1 VNRSPTPHPPPATPA
16 AESTSAKLALPTST
30 TGSEDLPAYD
40 EFAQAGSTD
49 VLPAVPPEV
58 WAQPGTQRQYIVRVL
73 SGPQTGLSRMLD
85 KEEIVVG
92 RGTACDIML
101 ADSALS
107 RRHCR
112 IVRTPEGPTIE
123 DLGSSNGTFLDGE
136 PLTTPQPLLEGSRVQ
151 VGRHTVLGI
160 ALQDMLEHSASRQLY
175 EYSMRD
181 PLTGIHNRRY
191 FDQRINEEFSYA
203 LRHHTPVSVLIVDLD
218 YFKRINDTWGH
229 PTGDRVL
236 RHASEI
242 IQRCVRKEDVAAR
255 FGGEE
260 FAMLCRIQVPEGAL
274 ALGERVRR
282 RIERGSVAQDGQLIR
297 FTASVGIASAFPDRG
312 YDSVAAL
319 LGAADRALYKA
330 KAGGRNRCVDDRQ
343 G

>member
-1 VNRSPTPHPPPATPA
+1 VP
-16 AESTSAKLALPTST
+16 
-30 TGSEDLPAYD
+30 GFD
-40 EFAQAGSTD
+40 EFASGGSTD

-58 WAQPGTQRQYIVRVL
+58 WRDKPEQRQYIVRVL

-85 KEEIVVG
+85 KDEIVIG
-92 RGTACDIML
+92 RGTACDVML

-112 IVRTPEGPTIE
+112 ILRTAEGPAIE
-123 DLGSSNGTFLDGE
+123 DLASSNGTFLDG
-136 PLTTPQPLLEGSRVQ
+136 QPVQAQQLLQEGSRIQ
-151 VGRHTVLGI
+151 LGRHTVLGV
-160 ALQDMLEHSASRQLY
+160 ALQDQLEHSASRQLY

-191 FDQRINEEFSYA
+191 FDQRLNEEFSYA
-203 LRHHTPVSVLIVDLD
+203 LRHRTPVSVLIVDLD

-229 PTGDRVL
+229 PVGDRVL
-236 RHASEI
+236 RHAAEI
-242 IQRCVRKEDVAAR
+242 LQRCVRKEDVAAR

-260 FAMLCRIQVPEGAL
+260 FAMLARIQLPEGAL
-274 ALGERVRR
+274 ALGERARR
-282 RIERGSVAQDGQLIR
+282 RIERGSVSQDGQLIR

-312 YDSVAAL
+312 YDSVASM
-319 LGAADRALYKA
+319 LGAADRALYRA
-330 KAGGRNRCVDDRQ
+330 KASGRNRCVDDRQ

>member
-1 VNRSPTPHPPPATPA
+1 MPA
-16 AESTSAKLALPTST
+16 SSSSST

-40 EFAQAGSTD
+40 EFAQAGNTD
-49 VLPAVPPEV
+49 VLAVAPSEA
-58 WAQPGTQRQYIVRVL
+58 WAREGGQRQYIVRVL

-92 RGTACDIML
+92 RGTACDVML

-112 IVRTPEGPTIE
+112 ILCTSEGPVIE
-123 DLGSSNGTFLDGE
+123 DLGSSNGTFVDGQAIS
-136 PLTTPQPLLEGSRVQ
+136 QPLLLQEGSRVQ

-160 ALQDMLEHSASRQLY
+160 AFQDLLEHTASRQLY

-191 FDQRINEEFSYA
+191 FDQRMNEEFSYA
-203 LRHHTPVSVLIVDLD
+203 HRHHCPVSVLIVDLD

-236 RHASEI
+236 RHAAEI
-242 IQRCVRKEDVAAR
+242 VQRCVRKEDVAAR

-260 FAMLCRIQVPEGAL
+260 FAMLARIQAPDGAL

-312 YDSVAAL
+312 YDSVGAL
-319 LGAADRALYKA
+319 LGAADRALYRA
-330 KAGGRNRCVDDRQ
+330 KASGRNRCVDDRS

>member
-1 VNRSPTPHPPPATPA
+1 VSQVVTPGPNAVP
-16 AESTSAKLALPTST
+16 SGS
-30 TGSEDLPAYD
+30 SEDMPAYE
-40 EFAQAGSTD
+40 EFTGGGSTD
-49 VLPAVPPEV
+49 VLPVVPPSLWSE
-58 WAQPGTQRQYIVRVL
+58 PSTQRQYIVRVL

-85 KEEIVVG
+85 KEEIVIG

-112 IVRTPEGPTIE
+112 VIHTPEGPAIE
-123 DLGSSNGTFLDGE
+123 DMGSSNGTFLDG
-136 PLTTPQPLLEGSRVQ
+136 QPVTRREMLQEGSRVQ
-151 VGRHTVLGI
+151 IGRHTVLGI
-160 ALQDMLEHSASRQLY
+160 ALQDVLEHSASRQLY
-175 EYSMRD
+175 EFSMRD

-191 FDQRINEEFSYA
+191 LDQRLNEEFAYA
-203 LRHHTPVSVLIVDLD
+203 LRHRSPVSVLIVDLD
-218 YFKRINDTWGH
+218 YFKKVNDTWGH

-236 RHASEI
+236 RHAAEI

-260 FAMLCRIQVPEGAL
+260 FAMLARILLPEGAL

-282 RIERGSVAQDGQLIR
+282 RIERGSVVQDGQHIR

-312 YDSVAAL
+312 YDSVGAL
-319 LGAADRALYKA
+319 LAAADRALYRA